1 MKTFGF
7 GSGSSSGNRN
17 DRDKQRKKHLLR
29 RSVLESLETRNLM
42 TTGPQLIGVQPNEG
56 SLIALGATS
65 TPTVLQ
71 TSPRELVLRFNDGAE
86 IDANTLSGIQIKR
99 AGADGVLSAAY
110 LTTDLGTNGQ
120 VVVDFSAS
128 LPGQQGNG
136 TEIFFTQSSR
146 TVGPSGKPISYPI
159 LSVQGQRISIDVN
172 INPAFKTT
180 ANDLVKAMSEDPAVS
195 SLIVTT
201 LLRGFGTTAIA
212 DTVPA
217 GQVLP
222 LLGAGAARA
231 STNFNSGLANL
242 QAEFV
247 SSGSAAAANGVRIEF
262 TSRSF
267 DSPAPP
273 NVIVS
278 GSTVLIELN
287 SNPRAQSTVGEVIDA
302 VNASQEAQKLVFARL
317 VSGDRLT
324 RIGGNST
331 SYSPLILTGGDD
343 QLITPAYIA
352 LGDTKREVIIR
363 FAESLP
369 DDAYL
374 IDIFGTGPFALRNVD
389 GFAFNGGVSRSVR
402 FDLDLGP
409 TIQAVVPQPVVTNGT
424 TKQQLRNVVYVY
436 FNGDKLDD
444 VEAVKPIYY
453 QLVYTNNTLT
463 GVDDIAFRPIG
474 VNYDAN
480 LNRVALTFERNLDA
494 LIDPANPNAG
504 PLPLTALRL
513 RIGND
518 NSVNSTAVTSI
529 TPANDPGSQFATAM
543 DLGGGW
549 LAGPG
554 AKAAIVSSE
563 IKNPS
568 P

>member
-17 DRDKQRKKHLLR
+17 DRDKQRKKLLLR

-56 SLIALGATS
+56 SLIALGASS

-86 IDANTLSGIQIKR
+86 LDANTLSGIQIKR
-99 AGADGVLSAAY
+99 AGVDGVLSAAY

-146 TVGPSGKPISYPI
+146 TLGPAGKPISYPI
-159 LSVQGQRISIDVN
+159 LSVQGQRINIDVN
-172 INPAFKTT
+172 INPSFKTT

-201 LLRGFGTTAIA
+201 LLRGFGTTVIA

-278 GSTVLIELN
+278 GSTVRIELN
-287 SNPRAQSTVGEVIDA
+287 SNPRAQTTVGEVIDA
-302 VNASQEAQKLVFARL
+302 VNASTEAQKLVVARL

-343 QLITPAYIA
+343 QLVTPAYIA

-363 FAESLP
+363 F
-369 DDAYL
+369 
-374 IDIFGTGPFALRNVD
+374 
-389 GFAFNGGVSRSVR
+389 
-402 FDLDLGP
+402 
-409 TIQAVVPQPVVTNGT
+409 
-424 TKQQLRNVVYVY
+424 
-436 FNGDKLDD
+436 
-444 VEAVKPIYY
+444 
-453 QLVYTNNTLT
+453 
-463 GVDDIAFRPIG
+463 
-474 VNYDAN
+474 
-480 LNRVALTFERNLDA
+480 
-494 LIDPANPNAG
+494 
-504 PLPLTALRL
+504 
-513 RIGND
+513 
-518 NSVNSTAVTSI
+518 
-529 TPANDPGSQFATAM
+529 
-543 DLGGGW
+543 
-549 LAGPG
+549 
-554 AKAAIVSSE
+554 
-563 IKNPS
+563 
-568 P
+568 

>member
-17 DRDKQRKKHLLR
+17 DRDKQRKKQLLR

-56 SLIALGATS
+56 SLIALGASS

-86 IDANTLSGIQIKR
+86 LDANTLSGIQIKR
-99 AGADGVLSAAY
+99 AGVDGVLSAAY

-136 TEIFFTQSSR
+136 TEIFFTKSSR
-146 TVGPSGKPISYPI
+146 TVGPAGKPISYPI
-159 LSVQGQRISIDVN
+159 LSVQGQRINIDVN
-172 INPAFKTT
+172 INPSFKTT

-201 LLRGFGTTAIA
+201 LLRGFGTTVIA

-278 GSTVLIELN
+278 GSTVRIELN
-287 SNPRAQSTVGEVIDA
+287 SNPRAQTTVGEVIDA
-302 VNASQEAQKLVFARL
+302 VNASTEAQKLVVARL

-343 QLITPAYIA
+343 QLVTPAYIA

-363 FAESLP
+363 FAEALP

-409 TIQAVVPQPVVTNGT
+409 TIQAVVPQPIVTTGT

-436 FNGDKLDD
+436 FNGDKLND

-453 QLVYTNNTLT
+453 QLVYTNNTLN
-463 GVDDIAFRPIG
+463 GGDDITFRPIG
-474 VNYDAN
+474 VNYDAT

-494 LIDPANPNAG
+494 LVDPSNTQAG
-504 PLPLTALRL
+504 PLPITALRL

-518 NSVNSTAVTSI
+518 NSV
-529 TPANDPGSQFATAM
+529 
-543 DLGGGW
+543 
-549 LAGPG
+549 
-554 AKAAIVSSE
+554 
-563 IKNPS
+563 
-568 P
+568 